1 MPMAWPQFEVSPR
14 FAFCMIYLF
23 IVSFFKW
30 DACFC
35 QQPAWALLDFS
46 AFPFCPFCLLYLL
59 LILFGGCRS
68 TRRSSAKSPPA
79 RRRTSGA
86 PWPTATSRW
95 STRGASV
102 TIYLYVTKTTTA
114 DRRLSEPDLHKNCFG
129 FFLYVF
135 FSLQIRHLMCPITTG
150 LLTLFMC
157 RNTMW
162 SRQRPR
168 WTEDPSRPPLSTI
181 QDTPHNPRGETEL
194 AMKIFAEQEK
204 KREW

>member
-14 FAFCMIYLF
+14 FAFCMVYLF

-68 TRRSSAKSPPA
+68 TRRSSAKSPPG

-102 TIYLYVTKTTTA
+102 TIYLYVTKTTTT
-114 DRRLSEPDLHKNCFG
+114 DRRLSEPDLHNNCFG
-129 FFLYVF
+129 FFYIP
-135 FSLQIRHLMCPITTG
+135 FSLQIRHFLSN
-150 LLTLFMC
+150 FE
-157 RNTMW
+157 
-162 SRQRPR
+162 
-168 WTEDPSRPPLSTI
+168 WTAHPVYVQEYNVKPSKTAVNGGSKPATSL
-181 QDTPHNPRGETEL
+181 HNSGYTSQPER
-194 AMKIFAEQEK
+194 
-204 KREW
+204 